1 MKFEERNSN
10 DETERFRN
18 EPCRLAFAGFLHGLA
33 ATKGRVDRWDW
44 DEFAVTHCLDDEM
57 E

>member
-18 EPCRLAFAGFLHGLA
+18 EPCRLA
-33 ATKGRVDRWDW
+33 ATKERVDRWDW